1 MADGKIDIDV
11 IVNDQASESAKK
23 IDDLLK
29 NVGADAGDKAEENI
43 KENVEK
49 SESQV
54 TKLIQRYQDI
64 PKEVRT
70 KLAADAKE
78 QGIDN
83 FDKLLKKIPKEQ
95 LTELNAKAEKGEVI
109 NYQELLR
116 KLPAK
121 VVTDVKLN
129 DQATLPMRVLKQQA
143 EETNRSFLHLKDTA
157 FGVFAGNMITSGL
170 TAIKNG
176 LVESAKAGM
185 EYNIQ
190 QDRMKTVW
198 TALTTEAPQD
208 GKVLVNY
215 INDVAQHSIYASETI
230 DKMAQSFYHVHSSV
244 KETKDWTN
252 AFVRLGSTLHM
263 SNDQLAEAGEQF
275 AKIVAGGKASAEDM
289 SVMINRFPMF
299 GEALEK
305 ATGKSMK
312 QLYAMSAAGKLT
324 ATQFTEALDYLSNK
338 YKGSTEEAMTS
349 FTGMSMYIKSRWQV
363 LWGDVMNTS
372 FQANKKMSED
382 LRDLLSDKMIARY
395 SELLGQAMNALL
407 SGVMS
412 LLDYIG
418 THRKTLV
425 DLIGNLG
432 QLLGI
437 VGQTVWQ
444 TFIDTIKTIGIVLGL
459 VKDNG
464 DAAVDP
470 LQVLDDVTKE
480 LVKHKTDVENFT
492 KALIAMFAVKKIMD
506 FVMWMAKARDAL
518 MSFKIVE
525 SATSMV
531 GAGGSTAMAAET
543 GMLTAESAAAN
554 TGSIMAGGRF
564 LATGASKFLTRGMP
578 VVGAVAGVGSELLST
593 DSTSQKVGGS
603 LGSVAGAGLG
613 AAIGSA
619 IAPGIGTAIGGM
631 LGGELGKNVGRRL
644 GEAINNGA
652 YSHLKAH
659 PIEVHTKLKVD
670 KETNDFAKITTPTA
684 NKITQ
689 TVLRMDVDSQ
699 SIAKAKAKTD
709 AYYNELNQKV
719 DNYYKNKEAKAQA
732 DLQKLVKNG
741 AMSQAD
747 ADKRIANLQKSDQ
760 KAASARKASYAQM
773 QKDTNAYYD
782 QVQKIES
789 NGTNKLYQLAQKY
802 GANSKQV
809 EKEREKELRKARQDY
824 IAQEYKDQV
833 AANSK
838 ISKYVQQGADTQK
851 KIYEKLIKDKG
862 KLDTQDLK
870 ATQKSADQKYR
881 AAVEPAKKT
890 RNEVIKN
897 ANSQY
902 KETVKAAEKEY
913 KEHHTI
919 SKKKYE
925 EIVENAKKQRD
936 GDVDAAKDE
945 YRKTTKKARDQHK
958 KVTDEINKQKKEVIN
973 AANDQAMA
981 HGAAAG
987 QEYTL
992 VNANVSTGHKKTA
1005 GIMNGFSKGLNKFF
1019 KALSAGVSVPM
1030 ISGYAIGTGALPHNQ
1045 LAMVGEEGPELAH
1058 TPKGYEMLGMNGPE
1072 LRYLSA
1078 GTSILTNAQTKTA
1091 LALNGGK
1098 IPGYAKGTGA
1108 KIEDFVSGALDK
1120 ADDALDAALDL
1131 VGKGVEEIWS
1141 WLKKK
1146 LGIDKAVASVD
1157 PKWLMQ
1163 LQSRRETDIAGKAG
1177 SSLLKKFIDQFQ
1189 DSMDSNSTSP
1199 AATGSHEHWMK
1210 QAGIPASW
1218 FSSINYIV
1226 THESGWNPHATNP
1239 SSGAY
1244 GLPQALPASK
1254 LAAAGRDWRNNPI
1267 TQLKWMK
1274 NYVSRYGGG
1283 PGAAA
1288 FWRSHHW
1295 YANGGWAFEPAIF
1308 GEVPGE
1314 PEVAINPRRNTADG
1328 LIAEAIQARAK
1339 VNPNGIAGKLSQLIN
1354 NTKSAANSMMP
1365 VFATSNGGH
1374 ASQSANANGRVD
1386 MSGDVTISVQ
1396 LDSNTIARTTY
1407 PKIKAIKA
1415 QEIIVRGNGGAIPV
1429 GNAMPVGGGF

>member
-1 MADGKIDIDV
+1 MADGRIDIDV
-11 IVNDQASESAKK
+11 IVNDQATESARK
-23 IDDLLK
+23 IDEMLK
-29 NVGADAGDKAEENI
+29 GLGDDAGDQASKSIKDNMDQAVKATDEAHDSMQQTMDKPI
-43 KENVEK
+43 KPKVDDDEANDKLKRFSGNVK
-49 SESQV
+49 
-54 TKLIQRYQDI
+54 DI
-64 PKEVRT
+64 PKST
-70 KLAADAKE
+70 KTVLKSEAEK

-83 FDKLLKKIPKEQ
+83 FNVLLKALPKEQ
-95 LTELNAKAEKGEVI
+95 LTKLVAKAEKGEAI
-109 NYQELLR
+109 DYEALIK
-116 KLPAK
+116 KLPAS
-121 VVTDVKLN
+121 VVTKLDLN
-129 DQATLPMRVLKQQA
+129 DNASPKLRQVQAQAQQTGEQFTSLK
-143 EETNRSFLHLKDTA
+143 EIIKGTFVGSLLSNGVGMITGYLKDMTGEALEASDAMDKFKSTMQLGGYGSEEIKRSAKEVKDYANETVYDLGDISSTTA
-157 FGVFAGNMITSGL
+157 KLASNGIKNYMGLTEAAGNLNAQAGG
-170 TAIKNG
+170 TAETFKS
-176 LVESAKAGM
+176 VAMVMTQTAGAG
-185 EYNIQ
+185 
-190 QDRMKTVW
+190 K
-198 TALTTEAPQD
+198 LTTENWNQLEDAIPGASGVLQKAMKDNAAYTGNFRDAMAD
-208 GKVLVNY
+208 GQITSDEFFKAVEKLGTTKGAEKAAKSTETFEGAIGNLH
-215 INDVAQHSIYASETI
+215 AQVIQGLDDTI
-230 DKMAQSFYHVHSSV
+230 DKMGKKRITNMINATTDAVTVLTTGVLKMFDMIVEHKQIAITLGAILTSV
-244 KETKDWTN
+244 FATRKVLD
-252 AFVRLGSTLHM
+252 FISVLGSAKRAMLEFGVA
-263 SNDQLAEAGEQF
+263 SKAAEGF
-275 AKIVAGGKASAEDM
+275 SLPAGG
-289 SVMINRFPMF
+289 
-299 GEALEK
+299 GTL
-305 ATGKSMK
+305 TG
-312 QLYAMSAAGKLT
+312 AAGLGMRAVRAVGVAAPVGFAAYGAGDAIVNGRDTGSKVGGAAGSVTGAT
-324 ATQFTEALDYLSNK
+324 AGALIGRLAGGAL
-338 YKGSTEEAMTS
+338 GSVGGPIGIAIGQS
-349 FTGMSMYIKSRWQV
+349 IGQV
-363 LWGDVMNTS
+363 LG
-372 FQANKKMSED
+372 
-382 LRDLLSDKMIARY
+382 
-395 SELLGQAMNALL
+395 
-407 SGVMS
+407 
-412 LLDYIG
+412 
-418 THRKTLV
+418 
-425 DLIGNLG
+425 
-432 QLLGI
+432 
-437 VGQTVWQ
+437 
-444 TFIDTIKTIGIVLGL
+444 
-459 VKDNG
+459 
-464 DAAVDP
+464 
-470 LQVLDDVTKE
+470 
-480 LVKHKTDVENFT
+480 
-492 KALIAMFAVKKIMD
+492 
-506 FVMWMAKARDAL
+506 
-518 MSFKIVE
+518 
-525 SATSMV
+525 
-531 GAGGSTAMAAET
+531 GAGGTKIGKEI
-543 GMLTAESAAAN
+543 GES
-554 TGSIMAGGRF
+554 
-564 LATGASKFLTRGMP
+564 
-578 VVGAVAGVGSELLST
+578 VGHNIEEHFKG
-593 DSTSQKVGGS
+593 
-603 LGSVAGAGLG
+603 
-613 AAIGSA
+613 
-619 IAPGIGTAIGGM
+619 
-631 LGGELGKNVGRRL
+631 
-644 GEAINNGA
+644 
-652 YSHLKAH
+652 H

-870 ATQKSADQKYR
+870 ATQKSADKKYR
-881 AAVEPAKKT
+881 AAVGPAKKT

-992 VNANVSTGHKKTA
+992 VNANVSTGQKKTA
-1005 GIMNGFSKGLNKFF
+1005 GTMNGFSKGLNKFF

-1210 QAGIPASW
+1210 QAGIPANW

-1314 PEVAINPRRNTADG
+1314 PEVAINPRRNTADS

-1374 ASQSANANGRVD
+1374 ASQSAGANGSVD

>member
-1 MADGKIDIDV
+1 MADGRIDIDV
-11 IVNDQASESAKK
+11 IVNDQATESAKK
-23 IDDLLK
+23 IDEMLK
-29 NVGADAGDKAEENI
+29 GLGDDAGDQASKSIKGNMDQAVKATDKAHDRMQKTMDKPI
-43 KENVEK
+43 KPKVDADEARDELKRFNGNLK
-49 SESQV
+49 
-54 TKLIQRYQDI
+54 DI
-64 PKEVRT
+64 PKST
-70 KLAADAKE
+70 KTVLKSEAEK
-78 QGIDN
+78 QGINN
-83 FDKLLKKIPKEQ
+83 FNVLLKALPKEQ
-95 LTELNAKAEKGEVI
+95 LTKLVAQAQKGEVI
-109 NYQELLR
+109 DYDALIK

-121 VVTDVKLN
+121 VLTRLDLN
-129 DQATLPMRVLKQQA
+129 DNASHKLRSLQAQAQQTGEQFTSLK
-143 EETNRSFLHLKDTA
+143 EIIKGTFVGSLLSNGVGMITGYLKDMTGEALEASDAMDKFKSTMQLGGYGSEEIKRSAKEVKDYANETVYDLGDISSTTA
-157 FGVFAGNMITSGL
+157 KLASNGIKNYMGLTEAAGNLNAQAGG
-170 TAIKNG
+170 TAETFKS
-176 LVESAKAGM
+176 VAMVMTQTAGAG
-185 EYNIQ
+185 
-190 QDRMKTVW
+190 K
-198 TALTTEAPQD
+198 LTTENWNQLEGAIP
-208 GKVLVNY
+208 GASGVLQKAMKDNAAYTGNFRDAMAAGQITSDEFFKAVEKLGTTKGAEKAAKSTETFEGAIGNLH
-215 INDVAQHSIYASETI
+215 AQVIQGLDDTI
-230 DKMAQSFYHVHSSV
+230 DKMGKKRITNMINATTDAVTVLTTGVLKMFDMIVEHKQIAITLGAILTSV
-244 KETKDWTN
+244 FATRKVLD
-252 AFVRLGSTLHM
+252 FISVLGSAKRAMLEFGVASKAAEGFSLPQGAGTL
-263 SNDQLAEAGEQF
+263 
-275 AKIVAGGKASAEDM
+275 
-289 SVMINRFPMF
+289 
-299 GEALEK
+299 
-305 ATGKSMK
+305 TG
-312 QLYAMSAAGKLT
+312 AAGL
-324 ATQFTEALDYLSNK
+324 
-338 YKGSTEEAMTS
+338 
-349 FTGMSMYIKSRWQV
+349 GMRAV
-363 LWGDVMNTS
+363 RAV
-372 FQANKKMSED
+372 
-382 LRDLLSDKMIARY
+382 
-395 SELLGQAMNALL
+395 
-407 SGVMS
+407 GVAAP
-412 LLDYIG
+412 
-418 THRKTLV
+418 
-425 DLIGNLG
+425 
-432 QLLGI
+432 
-437 VGQTVWQ
+437 VG
-444 TFIDTIKTIGIVLGL
+444 FAAYGA
-459 VKDNG
+459 G
-464 DAAVDP
+464 DAIV
-470 LQVLDDVTKE
+470 
-480 LVKHKTDVENFT
+480 NG
-492 KALIAMFAVKKIMD
+492 
-506 FVMWMAKARDAL
+506 RD
-518 MSFKIVE
+518 
-525 SATSMV
+525 
-531 GAGGSTAMAAET
+531 
-543 GMLTAESAAAN
+543 
-554 TGSIMAGGRF
+554 TGS
-564 LATGASKFLTRGMP
+564 
-578 VVGAVAGVGSELLST
+578 
-593 DSTSQKVGGS
+593 KVGGAT
-603 LGSVAGAGLG
+603 GSVAGATGGALIGRLAGGALGSIGGPVGVAIGQSIGQTLGG
-613 AAIGSA
+613 AAGTKIGKE
-619 IAPGIGTAIGGM
+619 IG
-631 LGGELGKNVGRRL
+631 ESVGHNIEEHFK
-644 GEAINNGA
+644 G
-652 YSHLKAH
+652 H
-659 PIEVHTKLKVD
+659 PVEVHTKLKVD

-838 ISKYVQQGADTQK
+838 ISKYVQQGANTQK

-870 ATQKSADQKYR
+870 ATQKSADKKYR

-890 RNEVIKN
+890 RNEVVKN

-925 EIVENAKKQRD
+925 EIVNNAKKQRD

-958 KVTDEINKQKKEVIN
+958 KVTSEVDKQKDEVIA
-973 AANDQAMA
+973 AANNQAMA

-992 VNANVSTGHKKTA
+992 VNANVSTGQKKTA

-1314 PEVAINPRRNTADG
+1314 PEVAINPRRNTADS

-1339 VNPNGIAGKLSQLIN
+1339 INPNGIAGKLSQLIN

-1374 ASQSANANGRVD
+1374 ASQSASANGSVD

>member
-1 MADGKIDIDV
+1 MADGRIDIDV
-11 IVNDQASESAKK
+11 IVNDQATESAKK
-23 IDDLLK
+23 IDEMLK
-29 NVGADAGDKAEENI
+29 GLGDDAGDQASKSIKDNMDQAVKATDEAHDSMQQTMDKPI
-43 KENVEK
+43 KPKVDDDEANDKLKRFSGNVK
-49 SESQV
+49 
-54 TKLIQRYQDI
+54 DI
-64 PKEVRT
+64 PKST
-70 KLAADAKE
+70 KTVLKSEAEK

-83 FDKLLKKIPKEQ
+83 FNVLLKALPKEQ
-95 LTELNAKAEKGEVI
+95 LTKLVAKAEKGEAI
-109 NYQELLR
+109 DYETLIK
-116 KLPAK
+116 KLPAS
-121 VVTDVKLN
+121 VVTKLDLN
-129 DQATLPMRVLKQQA
+129 DNASPKLRQVQAQAQQTGEQFTSLK
-143 EETNRSFLHLKDTA
+143 EIIKGTFVGSLLSNGVGMITGYLKDMTGEALEASDAMDKFKSTMQLGGYGSEEIKRSAKEVKDYANETVYDLGDISSTTA
-157 FGVFAGNMITSGL
+157 KLASNGIKNYMGLTEAAGNLNAQAGG
-170 TAIKNG
+170 TAETFKS
-176 LVESAKAGM
+176 VAMVMTQTAGAG
-185 EYNIQ
+185 
-190 QDRMKTVW
+190 K
-198 TALTTEAPQD
+198 LTTENWNQLEGAIP
-208 GKVLVNY
+208 GASGVLQKAMKDNAAYTGNFRDAMAAGQITSDEFFKAVEKLGTTKGAEKAAKSTETFEGAIGNLHTQV
-215 INDVAQHSIYASETI
+215 IQGLDDTI
-230 DKMAQSFYHVHSSV
+230 DKMGKKRITNMINATTDAVTVLTTGVLKMFDAIAEHKQIAIALGAILTSV
-244 KETKDWTN
+244 FATKKIAEFISTLGN
-252 AFVRLGSTLHM
+252 AKRAMVEFGIASKAAEGFSLPQGAGTLTGAAGLGMRAVSAVGIAAPVGFAAYGAGDAIVNGRDTGSKVGGAAGSVTGATAGALIGRLAGGALGS
-263 SNDQLAEAGEQF
+263 
-275 AKIVAGGKASAEDM
+275 VGGPIGIAIGQS
-289 SVMINRFPMF
+289 I
-299 GEALEK
+299 G
-305 ATGKSMK
+305 
-312 QLYAMSAAGKLT
+312 
-324 ATQFTEALDYLSNK
+324 
-338 YKGSTEEAMTS
+338 
-349 FTGMSMYIKSRWQV
+349 QV
-363 LWGDVMNTS
+363 LG
-372 FQANKKMSED
+372 
-382 LRDLLSDKMIARY
+382 
-395 SELLGQAMNALL
+395 
-407 SGVMS
+407 
-412 LLDYIG
+412 
-418 THRKTLV
+418 
-425 DLIGNLG
+425 
-432 QLLGI
+432 
-437 VGQTVWQ
+437 
-444 TFIDTIKTIGIVLGL
+444 
-459 VKDNG
+459 
-464 DAAVDP
+464 
-470 LQVLDDVTKE
+470 
-480 LVKHKTDVENFT
+480 
-492 KALIAMFAVKKIMD
+492 
-506 FVMWMAKARDAL
+506 
-518 MSFKIVE
+518 
-525 SATSMV
+525 
-531 GAGGSTAMAAET
+531 GAGGTKIGKEI
-543 GMLTAESAAAN
+543 GES
-554 TGSIMAGGRF
+554 
-564 LATGASKFLTRGMP
+564 
-578 VVGAVAGVGSELLST
+578 VGHNIEEHFKG
-593 DSTSQKVGGS
+593 
-603 LGSVAGAGLG
+603 
-613 AAIGSA
+613 
-619 IAPGIGTAIGGM
+619 
-631 LGGELGKNVGRRL
+631 
-644 GEAINNGA
+644 
-652 YSHLKAH
+652 H

-684 NKITQ
+684 NKINQ

-789 NGTNKLYQLAQKY
+789 NGTNKLTQLAQKY

-838 ISKYVQQGADTQK
+838 ISKYVQQGANTQK

-862 KLDTQDLK
+862 KLDMQDLK
-870 ATQKSADQKYR
+870 ATKKSADQKYR

-890 RNEVIKN
+890 RNEVVKN

-925 EIVENAKKQRD
+925 EIVANANKQLN
-936 GDVDAAKDE
+936 GDVDAANDE

-958 KVTDEINKQKKEVIN
+958 KVTSEVDKQKDEVIA
-973 AANDQAMA
+973 AANNQAMA

-992 VNANVSTGHKKTA
+992 VNANVSTGQKKTA

-1177 SSLLKKFIDQFQ
+1177 SSLLKKFINQFQ

-1295 YANGGWAFEPAIF
+1295 YANGGWADKLSFF
-1308 GEVPGE
+1308 GEVPDE
-1314 PEVAINPRRNTADG
+1314 PEVAINPKRDTSEEH
-1328 LIAEAIQARAK
+1328 IAEAIEARAK
-1339 VNPNGIAGKLSQLIN
+1339 VNPNGFAGNLSKLIN

-1365 VFATSNGGH
+1365 VFATSNSGY
-1374 ASQSANANGRVD
+1374 ASQPASANGRVD

>member
-1 MADGKIDIDV
+1 MADGRIDIDV
-11 IVNDQASESAKK
+11 IVNDQATESAKK
-23 IDDLLK
+23 IDEMLK
-29 NVGADAGDKAEENI
+29 GLGDDAGDQASKSI
-43 KENVEK
+43 KDNMDQAVKDTDEAHDSMQQTMDKPIKPKVDDDEANDKLKRFSGNVK
-49 SESQV
+49 
-54 TKLIQRYQDI
+54 DI
-64 PKEVRT
+64 PKST
-70 KLAADAKE
+70 KTVLKSEAEK

-83 FDKLLKKIPKEQ
+83 FNVLLKALPKEQ
-95 LTELNAKAEKGEVI
+95 LTKLVAKAEKGEAI
-109 NYQELLR
+109 DYETLIK
-116 KLPAK
+116 KLPAS
-121 VVTDVKLN
+121 VVTKLDLN
-129 DQATLPMRVLKQQA
+129 DNASPKLRQVQAQAQQTGEQFTSLK
-143 EETNRSFLHLKDTA
+143 EIIKGTFVGSLLSNGVGMITGYLKDMTGEALEASDAMDKFKSTMQLGGYGSEEIKRSAKEVKDYANETVYDLGDISSTTA
-157 FGVFAGNMITSGL
+157 KLASNGIKNYMGLTEAAGNLNAQAGG
-170 TAIKNG
+170 TAETFKS
-176 LVESAKAGM
+176 VAMVMTQTAGAG
-185 EYNIQ
+185 
-190 QDRMKTVW
+190 K
-198 TALTTEAPQD
+198 LTTENWNQLEDAIP
-208 GKVLVNY
+208 GASGVLQKAMKDNAAYTGNFRDAMAAGQITSDEFFKAVEKLGTTKGAEKAAKSTETFEGAIGNLH
-215 INDVAQHSIYASETI
+215 AQVIQGLDDTI
-230 DKMAQSFYHVHSSV
+230 DKMGKKRITNMINATTDAVTVLTTGVLKMFDMIVEHKQIAITLGAILTSV
-244 KETKDWTN
+244 FATRKVLD
-252 AFVRLGSTLHM
+252 FISVLGSAKRAMLEFGVA
-263 SNDQLAEAGEQF
+263 SKAAEGF
-275 AKIVAGGKASAEDM
+275 SLPAGG
-289 SVMINRFPMF
+289 
-299 GEALEK
+299 GTL
-305 ATGKSMK
+305 TG
-312 QLYAMSAAGKLT
+312 AAGLGMRAVRAVGVAAPVGFAAYGAGDAIVNGRDTGSKVGGAAGSVTGAT
-324 ATQFTEALDYLSNK
+324 AGALIGRLAGGAL
-338 YKGSTEEAMTS
+338 GSVGGPIGIAIGQS
-349 FTGMSMYIKSRWQV
+349 IGQV
-363 LWGDVMNTS
+363 LG
-372 FQANKKMSED
+372 
-382 LRDLLSDKMIARY
+382 
-395 SELLGQAMNALL
+395 
-407 SGVMS
+407 
-412 LLDYIG
+412 
-418 THRKTLV
+418 
-425 DLIGNLG
+425 
-432 QLLGI
+432 
-437 VGQTVWQ
+437 
-444 TFIDTIKTIGIVLGL
+444 
-459 VKDNG
+459 
-464 DAAVDP
+464 
-470 LQVLDDVTKE
+470 
-480 LVKHKTDVENFT
+480 
-492 KALIAMFAVKKIMD
+492 
-506 FVMWMAKARDAL
+506 
-518 MSFKIVE
+518 
-525 SATSMV
+525 
-531 GAGGSTAMAAET
+531 GAGGTKIGKEI
-543 GMLTAESAAAN
+543 GESVGHN
-554 TGSIMAGGRF
+554 IEEHFKGH
-564 LATGASKFLTRGMP
+564 P
-578 VVGAVAGVGSELLST
+578 V
-593 DSTSQKVGGS
+593 
-603 LGSVAGAGLG
+603 
-613 AAIGSA
+613 
-619 IAPGIGTAIGGM
+619 
-631 LGGELGKNVGRRL
+631 
-644 GEAINNGA
+644 
-652 YSHLKAH
+652 
-659 PIEVHTKLKVD
+659 EVHTKLKVD

-789 NGTNKLYQLAQKY
+789 NGTNKLTQLAQKY

-809 EKEREKELRKARQDY
+809 EKEREKELRKARQNY

-838 ISKYVQQGADTQK
+838 ISKYVQQGANTQK
-851 KIYEKLIKDKG
+851 KIYEKLIRDKG

-870 ATQKSADQKYR
+870 ATQKSADKKYR

-958 KVTDEINKQKKEVIN
+958 KVTSEVDKQKDEVIA
-973 AANDQAMA
+973 AANNQAMA

-992 VNANVSTGHKKTA
+992 VNANVSTGQKKTA

-1146 LGIDKAVASVD
+1146 LGIDKAIASVD

-1189 DSMDSNSTSP
+1189 NSMDSNSTSP

-1365 VFATSNGGH
+1365 VFATSNGGY
-1374 ASQSANANGRVD
+1374 ASQSASANGRVD

>member
-1 MADGKIDIDV
+1 MADGRIDIDV

-23 IDDLLK
+23 IDELLK
-29 NVGADAGDKAEENI
+29 DIGGNAGDKASTEI
-43 KENVEK
+43 KKNMDKAVNDTNAAHDSMQKTMDKPIKPKVNADEAKDELKRFNGNLK
-49 SESQV
+49 
-54 TKLIQRYQDI
+54 DI
-64 PKEVRT
+64 PKST
-70 KLAADAKE
+70 KTVLKSEAEK
-78 QGIDN
+78 QGINN
-83 FDKLLKKIPKEQ
+83 FNVLLKALPKEQ
-95 LTELNAKAEKGEVI
+95 LTKLVAQAQKGEVI
-109 NYQELLR
+109 EYDALIK

-121 VVTDVKLN
+121 VLTRLDLN
-129 DQATLPMRVLKQQA
+129 DNASPKLRSLQAQAQQTG
-143 EETNRSFLHLKDTA
+143 EQFTSLKDIIKGTFVGSLLSSGVGMITGYLKDMTGEALEASDAMDKFKSTMQLGGYGSEEIKRSAKEVKDYANETVYDLGDISSTTA
-157 FGVFAGNMITSGL
+157 KLASNGIKNYMGLTEAAGNLNAQAGG
-170 TAIKNG
+170 TAETFKS
-176 LVESAKAGM
+176 VAMVMTQTAGAG
-185 EYNIQ
+185 
-190 QDRMKTVW
+190 K
-198 TALTTEAPQD
+198 LTTENWNQLEGAIPGASGVLQKAMKDNAAYTGNFRDAMED
-208 GKVLVNY
+208 GQITSDEFFKAVEKLGTTKGAEKAAKSTETFEGAIGNLH
-215 INDVAQHSIYASETI
+215 AQVIQGLDDTI
-230 DKMAQSFYHVHSSV
+230 DKMGKKRITNMINATTDAVTVLTTGVLKMFDMIVEHKQIAITLGAILTSV
-244 KETKDWTN
+244 FATRKVLD
-252 AFVRLGSTLHM
+252 FISVLGSAKRAMLEFGVA
-263 SNDQLAEAGEQF
+263 SKAAEGF
-275 AKIVAGGKASAEDM
+275 SLPAGG
-289 SVMINRFPMF
+289 
-299 GEALEK
+299 GTL
-305 ATGKSMK
+305 TG
-312 QLYAMSAAGKLT
+312 AAGLGMRAVSAVGIAAPVGFAAYGAGDAIVNGRDTGSKVGGAAGSIT
-324 ATQFTEALDYLSNK
+324 GATTGALIGRLAGGAL
-338 YKGSTEEAMTS
+338 GSVGGPIGIAIGQS
-349 FTGMSMYIKSRWQV
+349 IGQV
-363 LWGDVMNTS
+363 LG
-372 FQANKKMSED
+372 
-382 LRDLLSDKMIARY
+382 
-395 SELLGQAMNALL
+395 
-407 SGVMS
+407 
-412 LLDYIG
+412 
-418 THRKTLV
+418 
-425 DLIGNLG
+425 
-432 QLLGI
+432 
-437 VGQTVWQ
+437 
-444 TFIDTIKTIGIVLGL
+444 
-459 VKDNG
+459 
-464 DAAVDP
+464 
-470 LQVLDDVTKE
+470 
-480 LVKHKTDVENFT
+480 
-492 KALIAMFAVKKIMD
+492 
-506 FVMWMAKARDAL
+506 
-518 MSFKIVE
+518 
-525 SATSMV
+525 
-531 GAGGSTAMAAET
+531 GAGGTKIGKEI
-543 GMLTAESAAAN
+543 GES
-554 TGSIMAGGRF
+554 
-564 LATGASKFLTRGMP
+564 
-578 VVGAVAGVGSELLST
+578 VGHNIEEHFKG
-593 DSTSQKVGGS
+593 
-603 LGSVAGAGLG
+603 
-613 AAIGSA
+613 
-619 IAPGIGTAIGGM
+619 
-631 LGGELGKNVGRRL
+631 
-644 GEAINNGA
+644 
-652 YSHLKAH
+652 H

-838 ISKYVQQGADTQK
+838 ISKYVQQGANTQK

-870 ATQKSADQKYR
+870 ATQKSADKKYR

-890 RNEVIKN
+890 RNEVVKN

-925 EIVENAKKQRD
+925 EIVNNAKKQRD

-958 KVTDEINKQKKEVIN
+958 KVTSEVDKQKDEVIA
-973 AANDQAMA
+973 AANNQAMA

-992 VNANVSTGHKKTA
+992 VNANVSTGQKKTA

-1314 PEVAINPRRNTADG
+1314 PEVAINPRRNTADS

-1354 NTKSAANSMMP
+1354 NTKSAANSMVP

-1374 ASQSANANGRVD
+1374 ASQSASANGRVD

>member
-1 MADGKIDIDV
+1 MADGRIDIDV
-11 IVNDQASESAKK
+11 IVNDQATESAKK
-23 IDDLLK
+23 IDEMLK
-29 NVGADAGDKAEENI
+29 GLGDDAGDQASKSIKDNMDQAVKATDEAHDSMQQTMDKPI
-43 KENVEK
+43 KPKVDDDEANDKLKRFSGNVK
-49 SESQV
+49 
-54 TKLIQRYQDI
+54 DI
-64 PKEVRT
+64 PKST
-70 KLAADAKE
+70 KTVLKSEAEK

-83 FDKLLKKIPKEQ
+83 FNVLLKALPKEQ
-95 LTELNAKAEKGEVI
+95 LTKLVAKAEKGEAI
-109 NYQELLR
+109 DYETLIK
-116 KLPAK
+116 KLPAS
-121 VVTDVKLN
+121 VVTKLDLN
-129 DQATLPMRVLKQQA
+129 DNASPKLRQVQAQAQQ
-143 EETNRSFLHLKDTA
+143 T
-157 FGVFAGNMITSGL
+157 
-170 TAIKNG
+170 
-176 LVESAKAGM
+176 
-185 EYNIQ
+185 
-190 QDRMKTVW
+190 
-198 TALTTEAPQD
+198 
-208 GKVLVNY
+208 
-215 INDVAQHSIYASETI
+215 
-230 DKMAQSFYHVHSSV
+230 
-244 KETKDWTN
+244 
-252 AFVRLGSTLHM
+252 
-263 SNDQLAEAGEQF
+263 GEQF
-275 AKIVAGGKASAEDM
+275 TSLKEIIKGTFVGSLLSNGVGMITGYLKDM
-289 SVMINRFPMF
+289 T
-299 GEALEK
+299 GEALEASDAMDK
-305 ATGKSMK
+305 FKSTM
-312 QLYAMSAAGKLT
+312 QLGGYGSEEIKRSAKEVKDYANETVYDLGDISSTTAKLASNGIKNYMGLTEAAGNLNAQAGGTAETFKSVAMVMTQTAGAGKLT
-324 ATQFTEALDYLSNK
+324 TENWNQLEDAIPGASGVLQKAMKDNAAYTGNFRDAMAAGQITSDEFFKAVEKLGTT
-338 YKGSTEEAMTS
+338 KGAEKAAKSTETFEGA
-349 FTGMSMYIKSRWQV
+349 
-363 LWGDVMNTS
+363 
-372 FQANKKMSED
+372 
-382 LRDLLSDKMIARY
+382 
-395 SELLGQAMNALL
+395 
-407 SGVMS
+407 
-412 LLDYIG
+412 
-418 THRKTLV
+418 
-425 DLIGNLG
+425 IGNLH
-432 QLLGI
+432 
-437 VGQTVWQ
+437 
-444 TFIDTIKTIGIVLGL
+444 
-459 VKDNG
+459 
-464 DAAVDP
+464 A
-470 LQVLDDVTKE
+470 QVIQGLDDVIDKMGKKRITNMINTATDAVTVLTTGVLKMFDAIAE
-480 LVKHKTDVENFT
+480 HKQIAIALGAILTSVFATRKVLDFISVLGSAKRAMLEFGVAS
-492 KALIAMFAVKKIMD
+492 KAAEGFSLPAGGGTLTGAAGLGMRAVRAVGVAAPVGFA
-506 FVMWMAKARDAL
+506 AY
-518 MSFKIVE
+518 
-525 SATSMV
+525 
-531 GAGGSTAMAAET
+531 GAGDAIVNGRD
-543 GMLTAESAAAN
+543 
-554 TGSIMAGGRF
+554 TGSKAGG
-564 LATGASKFLTRGMP
+564 ATGS
-578 VVGAVAGVGSELLST
+578 VVGATGGALIGRLAGGA
-593 DSTSQKVGGS
+593 
-603 LGSVAGAGLG
+603 LGSIGGPVGVTIGQSIGQTLGG
-613 AAIGSA
+613 AAGTKIGKE
-619 IAPGIGTAIGGM
+619 IG
-631 LGGELGKNVGRRL
+631 ESVGHNIEEHFK
-644 GEAINNGA
+644 G
-652 YSHLKAH
+652 H
-659 PIEVHTKLKVD
+659 PVEVHTKLKVD

-709 AYYNELNQKV
+709 AYYNELNKKV

-747 ADKRIANLQKSDQ
+747 ADKRLANLQKSDQ

-870 ATQKSADQKYR
+870 ATQKSADKKYR

-890 RNEVIKN
+890 RDEVVKN

-958 KVTDEINKQKKEVIN
+958 KVTSEVDKQKDEVIA
-973 AANDQAMA
+973 AANNQAMA

-1177 SSLLKKFIDQFQ
+1177 SSLLKKFINQFQ

-1199 AATGSHEHWMK
+1199 TATGSHEHWMK

-1295 YANGGWAFEPAIF
+1295 YANGGWADKLSFF

-1314 PEVAINPRRNTADG
+1314 PEVAINPRRNTADS

-1365 VFATSNGGH
+1365 VFATSNGVH
-1374 ASQSANANGRVD
+1374 ASQSASANGSVD

>member
-1 MADGKIDIDV
+1 MADGRIDIDV
-11 IVNDQASESAKK
+11 IVNDQATESAKK
-23 IDDLLK
+23 IDEMLK
-29 NVGADAGDKAEENI
+29 GLGDDAGDQASKSIKDNMDQAVKATDEAHDSMQQTMDKPI
-43 KENVEK
+43 KPKVDDDEANDKLKRFSGNVK
-49 SESQV
+49 
-54 TKLIQRYQDI
+54 DI
-64 PKEVRT
+64 PKST
-70 KLAADAKE
+70 KTVLKSE
-78 QGIDN
+78 TEKQGIDN
-83 FDKLLKKIPKEQ
+83 FNVLLKALPKEQ
-95 LTELNAKAEKGEVI
+95 LTKLVAKAEKGEAI
-109 NYQELLR
+109 DYETLIK
-116 KLPAK
+116 KLPAS
-121 VVTDVKLN
+121 VVTKLDLN
-129 DQATLPMRVLKQQA
+129 DNASPKLRQVQAQAQQTGEQFTSLK
-143 EETNRSFLHLKDTA
+143 EIIKGTFVGSLLSNGVGMITGYLKDMTGEALEASDAMDKFKSTMQLGGYGSEEIKRSAKEVKDYANETVYDLGDISSTTA
-157 FGVFAGNMITSGL
+157 KLASNGIKNYMGLTEAAGNLNAQAGG
-170 TAIKNG
+170 TAETFKS
-176 LVESAKAGM
+176 VAMVMTQTAGAG
-185 EYNIQ
+185 
-190 QDRMKTVW
+190 K
-198 TALTTEAPQD
+198 LTTENWNQLEDAIP
-208 GKVLVNY
+208 GASGVLQKAMKDNAAYTGNFRDAMAAGQITSDEFFKAVEKLGTTKGAEKAAKSTETFEGAIGNLH
-215 INDVAQHSIYASETI
+215 AQVIQGLDDTI
-230 DKMAQSFYHVHSSV
+230 DKMGKKRITNMINATTDAVTVLTTGVLKMFDMIVEHKQIAITLGAILTSV
-244 KETKDWTN
+244 FATRKVLD
-252 AFVRLGSTLHM
+252 FISVLGSAKRAMLEFGVA
-263 SNDQLAEAGEQF
+263 SKAAEGF
-275 AKIVAGGKASAEDM
+275 SLPAGGGTLTGAAGLGMRAVRAVGVAAPVGFAAYGAGDAIVNGRDTGSKA
-289 SVMINRFPMF
+289 
-299 GEALEK
+299 GG
-305 ATGKSMK
+305 ATGS
-312 QLYAMSAAGKLT
+312 
-324 ATQFTEALDYLSNK
+324 
-338 YKGSTEEAMTS
+338 
-349 FTGMSMYIKSRWQV
+349 
-363 LWGDVMNTS
+363 
-372 FQANKKMSED
+372 
-382 LRDLLSDKMIARY
+382 
-395 SELLGQAMNALL
+395 
-407 SGVMS
+407 
-412 LLDYIG
+412 
-418 THRKTLV
+418 
-425 DLIGNLG
+425 
-432 QLLGI
+432 
-437 VGQTVWQ
+437 
-444 TFIDTIKTIGIVLGL
+444 
-459 VKDNG
+459 
-464 DAAVDP
+464 
-470 LQVLDDVTKE
+470 
-480 LVKHKTDVENFT
+480 
-492 KALIAMFAVKKIMD
+492 
-506 FVMWMAKARDAL
+506 
-518 MSFKIVE
+518 
-525 SATSMV
+525 
-531 GAGGSTAMAAET
+531 
-543 GMLTAESAAAN
+543 
-554 TGSIMAGGRF
+554 
-564 LATGASKFLTRGMP
+564 
-578 VVGAVAGVGSELLST
+578 VVGATGGALIGRLAGGA
-593 DSTSQKVGGS
+593 
-603 LGSVAGAGLG
+603 LGSIGGPVGVTIGQSIGQTLGG
-613 AAIGSA
+613 AAGTKIGKE
-619 IAPGIGTAIGGM
+619 IG
-631 LGGELGKNVGRRL
+631 ESVGHNIEEHFK
-644 GEAINNGA
+644 G
-652 YSHLKAH
+652 H
-659 PIEVHTKLKVD
+659 PVEVHTKLKVD

-709 AYYNELNQKV
+709 AYYNELNKKV

-747 ADKRIANLQKSDQ
+747 ADKRLANLQKSDQ

-870 ATQKSADQKYR
+870 ATQKSADKKYR

-890 RNEVIKN
+890 RDEVVKN

-958 KVTDEINKQKKEVIN
+958 KVTSEVDKQKDEVIA
-973 AANDQAMA
+973 AANNQAMA

-1177 SSLLKKFIDQFQ
+1177 SSLLKKFINQFQ

-1199 AATGSHEHWMK
+1199 TATGSHEHWMK

-1295 YANGGWAFEPAIF
+1295 YANGGWADKLSFF
-1308 GEVPGE
+1308 GEVPDE
-1314 PEVAINPRRNTADG
+1314 PEVAINPKRDTSEEH
-1328 LIAEAIQARAK
+1328 IAEAIEARAK
-1339 VNPNGIAGKLSQLIN
+1339 VNPNGFAGNLSKLIN

-1365 VFATSNGGH
+1365 VFAISNSGH
-1374 ASQSANANGRVD
+1374 ASQSASANGKVD
-1386 MSGDVTISVQ
+1386 MSGDMTISVQ

>member
-1 MADGKIDIDV
+1 MADGRIDIDV
-11 IVNDQASESAKK
+11 IVNDQATESAKK
-23 IDDLLK
+23 IDEMLK
-29 NVGADAGDKAEENI
+29 GLGDDAGDQASKSIKDNMDQAVKATDEAHDSMQQTMDKPI
-43 KENVEK
+43 KPKVDDDEANDKLKRFSGNVK
-49 SESQV
+49 
-54 TKLIQRYQDI
+54 DI
-64 PKEVRT
+64 PKST
-70 KLAADAKE
+70 KTVLKSEAEK

-83 FDKLLKKIPKEQ
+83 FNVLLKALPKEQ
-95 LTELNAKAEKGEVI
+95 LTKLVAKAEKGEAI
-109 NYQELLR
+109 DYETLIK
-116 KLPAK
+116 KLPAS
-121 VVTDVKLN
+121 VVTKLDLN
-129 DQATLPMRVLKQQA
+129 DNASPKLRQVQAQAQQTGEQFTSLK
-143 EETNRSFLHLKDTA
+143 EIIKGTFVGSLLSNGVGMITGYLKDMTGEALEASDAMDKFKSTMQLGGYGSEEIKRSAKEVKDYANETVYDLGDISSTTA
-157 FGVFAGNMITSGL
+157 KLASNGIKNYMGLTEAAGNLNAQAGGTAETFKSVAMVMTQTAGAGKLTTENWNQLEDAIPGASGVLQKAMKDNAAYTGNFRDAMADGQITSDEFFKAVEKLGTTKGAEKAAKSTETFEGAIGNLHAQVIQGL
-170 TAIKNG
+170 DDTIDKMGKKRITNMINATTDA
-176 LVESAKAGM
+176 V
-185 EYNIQ
+185 
-190 QDRMKTVW
+190 
-198 TALTTEAPQD
+198 TALTTGVLKMFDMIVEHKQIAITL
-208 GKVLVNY
+208 GAILTSVFATRKVLDF
-215 INDVAQHSIYASETI
+215 I
-230 DKMAQSFYHVHSSV
+230 SV
-244 KETKDWTN
+244 
-252 AFVRLGSTLHM
+252 LGSAKRAMLEFGVA
-263 SNDQLAEAGEQF
+263 SKAAEGF
-275 AKIVAGGKASAEDM
+275 SLPAGG
-289 SVMINRFPMF
+289 
-299 GEALEK
+299 GTL
-305 ATGKSMK
+305 TG
-312 QLYAMSAAGKLT
+312 AAGL
-324 ATQFTEALDYLSNK
+324 
-338 YKGSTEEAMTS
+338 
-349 FTGMSMYIKSRWQV
+349 GMRAV
-363 LWGDVMNTS
+363 RAV
-372 FQANKKMSED
+372 
-382 LRDLLSDKMIARY
+382 
-395 SELLGQAMNALL
+395 
-407 SGVMS
+407 GVAAP
-412 LLDYIG
+412 
-418 THRKTLV
+418 
-425 DLIGNLG
+425 
-432 QLLGI
+432 
-437 VGQTVWQ
+437 VG
-444 TFIDTIKTIGIVLGL
+444 FAAYGA
-459 VKDNG
+459 G
-464 DAAVDP
+464 DAIV
-470 LQVLDDVTKE
+470 
-480 LVKHKTDVENFT
+480 NG
-492 KALIAMFAVKKIMD
+492 
-506 FVMWMAKARDAL
+506 RDTG
-518 MSFKIVE
+518 SK
-525 SATSMV
+525 
-531 GAGGSTAMAAET
+531 AGGA
-543 GMLTAESAAAN
+543 
-554 TGSIMAGGRF
+554 I
-564 LATGASKFLTRGMP
+564 
-578 VVGAVAGVGSELLST
+578 
-593 DSTSQKVGGS
+593 
-603 LGSVAGAGLG
+603 GSVAGATGGALIGRLAGGALGSIGGPVGVAIGQSIGQTLGG
-613 AAIGSA
+613 AAGTKIGKE
-619 IAPGIGTAIGGM
+619 IG
-631 LGGELGKNVGRRL
+631 ESVGHNIEEHFK
-644 GEAINNGA
+644 G
-652 YSHLKAH
+652 H

-773 QKDTNAYYD
+773 RKDTNAYYD

-838 ISKYVQQGADTQK
+838 ISKYVQQGANTQK

-870 ATQKSADQKYR
+870 ATKKSADEKYR

-1314 PEVAINPRRNTADG
+1314 PEVAINPRRNTADS

-1339 VNPNGIAGKLSQLIN
+1339 INPNGIAGKLSQLIN
-1354 NTKSAANSMMP
+1354 STKSAANSMMP
-1365 VFATSNGGH
+1365 VFATSNDGH
-1374 ASQSANANGRVD
+1374 ASQSASANGSVD